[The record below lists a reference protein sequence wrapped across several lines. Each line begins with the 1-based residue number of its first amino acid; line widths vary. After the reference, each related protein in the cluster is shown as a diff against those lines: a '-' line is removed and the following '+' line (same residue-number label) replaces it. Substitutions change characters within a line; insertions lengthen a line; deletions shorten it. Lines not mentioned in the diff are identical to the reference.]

1 MIIVKNETKFK
12 RSVGLSDGSFVNFD
26 SGESKEVSLTI
37 EEATNIQKCSDLTF
51 VIDFVDPV
59 DPVDAVDYVELDT
72 ERLEA
77 AIADGFKVDG
87 RWSEKKTAE
96 ELEKFFEDGVSE

>member
-1 MIIVKNETKFK
+1 MITVKNDTKFK
-12 RSVGLSDGSFVNFD
+12 QSIGLSDGSFVSFD
-26 SGESKEVSLTI
+26 AGESKEVSLTI

-51 VIDFVDPV
+51 VIDVVDPV
-59 DPVDAVDYVELDT
+59 DDFELDA
-72 ERLEA
+72 ELLEA

-96 ELEKFFEDGVSE
+96 ELEKFLEVEVSE

>member
-1 MIIVKNETKFK
+1 MIIVKNETNFK
-12 RSVGLSDGSFVNFD
+12 RSIGLSDGSFVNLYA
-26 SGESKEVSLTI
+26 GESKEVSLTI

-51 VIDFVDPV
+51 VIDVVDPV
-59 DPVDAVDYVELDT
+59 DDFELDT
-72 ERLEA
+72 ELLEA

-96 ELEKFFEDGVSE
+96 ELEKFLEVGVSE

>member
-1 MIIVKNETKFK
+1 MMIVKNETKFK
-12 RSVGLSDGSFVNFD
+12 RSVGLSDGSFANFD
-26 SGESKEVSLTI
+26 AGESKEVNLTI

-51 VIDFVDPV
+51 EIDFVD
-59 DPVDAVDYVELDT
+59 LDT
-72 ERLEA
+72 ELLEA

-96 ELEKFFEDGVSE
+96 ELEKFLEGGVSE